1 MTNTL
6 PLYERVMA
14 TATTI
19 REKTQFTPVLGV
31 ILGSGLGALA
41 DAVEDAQVVSYDEL
55 PYVPKSTVK
64 GHAGK
69 FVCGTLDGVQV
80 IVMSGRSH
88 IYEGHSP
95 ADLTVGVRAMIELG
109 AKTMVV
115 TNAAGGIHTEFRP
128 GDLMAI
134 LDHINMQGSNP
145 LFGIHD
151 ERLGPHFLDM
161 TLPYDRK
168 LRRLMQKAA
177 SQLSITLHS
186 GVYCG
191 VLGPVYETP
200 AEVRMLRSLGADAVG
215 MSTVCEVIAARHAG
229 ARVVGLSLI
238 SNLAAGLEDT
248 ALSHD
253 EVTATAERVAART
266 VALLR
271 TFIPLAARD
280 N

>member
-1 MTNTL
+1 MTTTL
-6 PLYERVMA
+6 SLYDRVVA
-14 TATTI
+14 TAATI
-19 REKTQFTPVLGV
+19 REKTQCQPVLGI

-41 DAVEDAQVVSYDEL
+41 DAVEDAQIISYEEL
-55 PYVPKSTVK
+55 PHVPKSTVK

-69 FVCGTLDGVQV
+69 FVCGTLDGVSV

-88 IYEGHSP
+88 VYEGHSP
-95 ADLTVGVRAMIELG
+95 ADLTVGIRAMIELG

-115 TNAAGGIHTEFRP
+115 TNAAGGIQAEFRP
-128 GDLMAI
+128 GDLMI
-134 LDHINMQGSNP
+134 ISDHINLQGSNP
-145 LFGIHD
+145 LLGIYD

-161 TLPYDRK
+161 SLAYDRK

-177 SQLSITLHS
+177 SRLSINLHS

-200 AEVRMLRSLGADAVG
+200 AEIRMLRSIGADAVG

-238 SNLAAGLEDT
+238 SNLAAGIEDA

-253 EVTATAERVAART
+253 EVTATAGRVASRT
-266 VALLR
+266 VSLLR
-271 TFIPLAARD
+271 EFIPLAARD
-280 N
+280 S